1 MAGKRGNPMLKKGG
15 PSLNPNGRTKGSKNK
30 LTLLQNGL
38 IDQFAG
44 EMNKEFKAVIKTV
57 IREAKNGDMTAA
69 RLLLDRAIP
78 ARKAV
83 EHYGAQDGNN
93 IVINI
98 KGLEDVNL
106 NAQPFDDYDDDD
118 ENDELIDAEY
128 EEINHGVQNESK
140 PM

>member
-1 MAGKRGNPMLKKGG
+1 MAGKRGNPALVKGG
-15 PSLNPNGRTKGSKNK
+15 PSLNPLGRVKGTKNK
-30 LTLLQNGL
+30 LTLMQNAL

-44 EMNKEFKAVIKTV
+44 VLNKDFKAVILRV
-57 IREAKNGDMTAA
+57 IREAKGGDMTAA

-98 KGLEDVNL
+98 KGLEDINL
-106 NAQPFDDYDDDD
+106 NS
-118 ENDELIDAEY
+118 EESIDAEY
-128 EEINHGVQNESK
+128 EEIDNGVQSK
-140 PM
+140 SVQ